1 MSLHSGSYEI
11 TQRQGMIALG
21 TSIYLRLE
29 GNIEQLKDSL
39 LANLTNDDEKE
50 AIINSFEKLRAITQT
65 LRGDESY
72 IKSENPFTFKDYLED
87 LKNVLKIVYLGIRP
101 KRRTEGNPLDHI
113 DYHKKAFFEVL
124 ERIRGR
130 KILSSYTSITQVVR
144 FLRNMEEHADKPID
158 DITGKKS
165 YGNLYTLVSILIL
178 VTYAY
183 KEILQVWLDTI
194 KQVRPAP

>member
-1 MSLHSGSYEI
+1 MSLYSGSYEI

-39 LANLTNDDEKE
+39 LANLTNNDEKE
-50 AIINSFEKLRAITQT
+50 AIINSFEKLRAIAQT

-72 IKSENPFTFKDYLED
+72 IKSEKPFIFKDYLED
-87 LKNVLKIVYLGIRP
+87 LKNVLKIVYLGIRQG
-101 KRRTEGNPLDHI
+101 RRTEGNPPDHI
-113 DYHKKAFFEVL
+113 DYHKKAFFEAL
-124 ERIRGR
+124 ERIRGSR
-130 KILSSYTSITQVVR
+130 ILCSYTPITQVVR

-165 YGNLYTLVSILIL
+165 YGNLYTLVSVFIL

-183 KEILQVWLDTI
+183 REILQVWLDTI
-194 KQVRPAP
+194 KQVRPTP